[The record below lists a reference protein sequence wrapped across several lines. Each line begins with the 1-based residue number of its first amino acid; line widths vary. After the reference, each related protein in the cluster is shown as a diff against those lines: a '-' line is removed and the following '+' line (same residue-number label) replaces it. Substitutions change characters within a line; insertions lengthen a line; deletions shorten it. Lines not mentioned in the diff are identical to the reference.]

1 MLGPANEPRARGRA
15 LNPNH
20 KLCQAEHGD
29 PPTYVDRATG
39 VTVYSVYRRDDRQLR
54 RVIDEC
60 AADVILA
67 DLQDVGTRL
76 YTFVWT
82 LYALMR
88 AAPSGFSF
96 VVTDRPNP
104 LGGAVV
110 EGPLLN
116 TSCCASRY
124 GYAPI
129 PHRHG
134 MTVGELA
141 RYFGARLGARVDVW
155 PMSGWRRAHSWADTR
170 LPWIAPSPNLP
181 TAASAVAYGATV
193 FVEATTISEGRG
205 TALPFELLGAP
216 HINSSSLARELNGV
230 ETAARAARWRAA
242 YFTPSWWK
250 YNNSVCDGVQY
261 VRPDRARLFADGV
274 ALLGALRAFGFEW
287 DGS

>member
-1 MLGPANEPRARGRA
+1 
-15 LNPNH
+15 
-20 KLCQAEHGD
+20 
-29 PPTYVDRATG
+29 
-39 VTVYSVYRRDDRQLR
+39 
-54 RVIDEC
+54 
-60 AADVILA
+60 
-67 DLQDVGTRL
+67 
-76 YTFVWT
+76 
-82 LYALMR
+82 
-88 AAPSGFSF
+88 
-96 VVTDRPNP
+96 
-104 LGGAVV
+104 
-110 EGPLLN
+110 
-116 TSCCASRY
+116 
-124 GYAPI
+124 
-129 PHRHG
+129 
-134 MTVGELA
+134 
-141 RYFGARLGARVDVW
+141 
-155 PMSGWRRAHSWADTR
+155 MSGWRRAHSWADTR

-287 DGS
+287 DGSWLGQPGPQLVDKYAGTPRLREMLDAGRPAAEVSAAFEAEASRFEQSRRPYLLYN